1 MENSL
6 NKEKEQHI
14 LIDNKILEKEIEISD
29 ITKKDNIIEIGAG
42 PGNLTIELAKK
53 ANKVLAFEIDEK
65 FKENLD
71 NLKINI
77 EIIYGNALNYSWKG
91 YNKIVSNIPYSISEP
106 LIWKS
111 ISDEINTIILIV
123 GENFK
128 KILFSQHKKI
138 GILASLFFNIK
149 PILFVGKN
157 CFNPKPRT
165 NSWVIKLERKKQD
178 RIEEILGKILLS
190 KSKTKNAIIYSLV
203 SKGKTKNQA
212 KEILKDFKFSN
223 KTLEKPAKR
232 ITSKFILKLKENLEK
247 NKAIQL

>member
-6 NKEKEQHI
+6 SKEKEQHI

-91 YNKIVSNIPYSISEP
+91 YNKIVSNIPY
-106 LIWKS
+106 
-111 ISDEINTIILIV
+111 
-123 GENFK
+123 
-128 KILFSQHKKI
+128 
-138 GILASLFFNIK
+138 
-149 PILFVGKN
+149 
-157 CFNPKPRT
+157 
-165 NSWVIKLERKKQD
+165 
-178 RIEEILGKILLS
+178 
-190 KSKTKNAIIYSLV
+190 
-203 SKGKTKNQA
+203 
-212 KEILKDFKFSN
+212 
-223 KTLEKPAKR
+223 
-232 ITSKFILKLKENLEK
+232 
-247 NKAIQL
+247 